1 MLRRIAP
8 LLLPCLMLGCA
19 DTRDTDE
26 DTSPQATHG
35 TLGFDPTQLDST
47 VRPQDDFWRW
57 VNGRWIDTTEIP
69 ADWPSYGTAQ
79 MLYDRTEEQLLAII
93 ERARGE
99 HETTSHATRL
109 VGALYD
115 SYMNEPLIE
124 ARQAEAL
131 AGMLEYLDGLRTVDD
146 LAVVFADALKLGVSV
161 PIALD
166 YDVDPAVGSRNV
178 PVLWQSGLGLPDRDF
193 YLADDDQLRT
203 VRESYTA
210 HIARMFE
217 LAGWQSGSAAAARIT
232 ALEHRI
238 AELQWSSVAN
248 RDVERILGNRV
259 TLADIESRAPGFDWS
274 GFFARLDIPSP
285 PVLIFAQD
293 DYFIALAKLLEDVP
307 IDEWRDYLRFK
318 TLKSYARF
326 MGSAIVAE
334 NFAFEGRALR
344 GQQDMQPRA
353 ERGVAL
359 INQMLGEPL
368 GQLYVDNHFSVAS
381 KSRIEQ
387 MIEHLRAAF
396 GASIDGLDWMSAP
409 TKAQAHDKLAKFTY
423 KIGFPA
429 KWRDYT
435 ALELD
440 PDDLLGNVMRGR
452 RFDHDYLVQK
462 ITHPVDRDEWGM
474 TPQTVNAYYRPTFN
488 EIVFPAAFL
497 QPPLFDP
504 AADDAVNYGAIGAV
518 IGHEF
523 SHGFDDQGRKFDG
536 DGRFRDWWT
545 ADDAAAYEM
554 RAKRLVE
561 QYSAFEALPGVKING
576 ELTLGENIAD
586 LVGATMAYR
595 AYQIAL
601 NGAQAPVIDGF
612 PAGERF
618 FIGFAQSWR
627 GKTRPELLREQL
639 ASDPHAPNEYRVR
652 GVLANLPEF
661 QAALGVVSGDGMYIA
676 SDAQVALW

>member
-1 MLRRIAP
+1 MLRRIASLLLP
-8 LLLPCLMLGCA
+8 LLLVGCA
-19 DTRDTDE
+19 ETPDTDE
-26 DTSPQATHG
+26 DTSPQAMHG
-35 TLGFDPTQLDST
+35 TLGFDPADLDSA

-57 VNGRWIDTTEIP
+57 VNGRWLDTTEIP
-69 ADWPSYGTAQ
+69 ADRLSYGTLQ
-79 MLYDRTEEQLLAII
+79 MLYDRTQAQLLALI
-93 ERARGE
+93 EDARRNRTPE
-99 HETTSHATRL
+99 SHAAQL
-109 VGALYD
+109 VGALYE
-115 SYMNEPLIE
+115 SYMNEQLIE
-124 ARQAEAL
+124 TRQTDSL
-131 AGMLEYLDGLRTVDD
+131 AKLLEYLVGLQTSDD

-166 YDVDPAVGSRNV
+166 YEVDPADASQNLAM
-178 PVLWQSGLGLPDRDF
+178 LWQSGLGLPDRDY
-193 YLADDDQLRT
+193 YLAGDEQLGALRAA
-203 VRESYTA
+203 YA
-210 HIARMFE
+210 GHIARMFE
-217 LAGWQSGSAAAARIT
+217 LVGWQDGSAAERIT
-232 ALEHRI
+232 ALERRI
-238 AELQWSSVAN
+238 AELHWSSVAN
-248 RDVERILGNRV
+248 RDVERIFGNRV
-259 TLADIESRAPGFDWS
+259 TLSDIEVRAPGFDWAT
-274 GFFARLDIPSP
+274 FFARLGIPSP
-285 PVLIFAQD
+285 RLVIFAQD
-293 DYFIALAKLLEDVP
+293 DYFSALARLLAEVP
-307 IDEWRDYLRFK
+307 IGDWRDYLRFR
-318 TLKSYARF
+318 TLKAYARF
-326 MGSAIVAE
+326 MGGAVVAE
-334 NFAFEGRALR
+334 NFAFEGRVLR
-344 GQQDMQPRA
+344 GQQDMRPRA

-359 INQMLGEPL
+359 VDQMLGDAL
-368 GQLYVDNHFSVAS
+368 GQLYVNAHFSAAS
-381 KSRIEQ
+381 KGRVEE

-396 GASIDGLDWMSAP
+396 GASIDRLDWMSEP
-409 TKAQAHDKLAKFTY
+409 TKAAARDKLAKFTY
-423 KIGFPA
+423 KIGYPA

-435 ALELD
+435 ALDLD
-440 PDDLLGNVMRGR
+440 PSDLLDNAMRSR

-462 ITHPVDRDEWGM
+462 ITHAVDRDEWGM

-536 DGRFRDWWT
+536 DGRFRDWWS

-561 QYSAFEALPGVKING
+561 QYSVLEPLPGVRING

-595 AYQIAL
+595 AYRIAL
-601 NGAQAPVIDGF
+601 NSAPAPVIDGF

-627 GKTRPELLREQL
+627 GKSRPELLREQL

-661 QAALGVVSGDGMYIA
+661 QAALGVVRGDGMYIA